1 MPGPNKEEGFIDYYE
16 LLQVS
21 SNADSETIERVY
33 RSLAK
38 RYHPDNKKTGN
49 DEKFRALVQAYR
61 LLSDPEQRAA
71 YDLNYE
77 ETRDRRWK
85 AFVEASPSDGADSD
99 KRLQQ
104 AILSLLYT
112 ARRAKASNPG
122 VGILELETLL
132 ACPEQH
138 MEFHIWYLKEK
149 GWIHRTDNGMLA
161 ITATGVDAVINGNNL
176 LRKDRLLPPG
186 KLPTTETNSQ

>member
-1 MPGPNKEEGFIDYYE
+1 MPTPENREGFVDYYE

-21 SNADSETIERVY
+21 PNADSETIERVY

-99 KRLQQ
+99 KRIQQ

-112 ARRAKASNPG
+112 ARRTNSLNPG

-132 ACPEQH
+132 GCPEQH
-138 MEFHIWYLKEK
+138 MEFHVWYLKEK
-149 GWIHRTDNGMLA
+149 GWIQRTDNGMLA
-161 ITATGVDAVINGNNL
+161 ITAAGVDAVTNDSIL
-176 LRKDRLLPPG
+176 LRKDRLLPSPG
-186 KLPTTETNSQ
+186 NPNFAIY